1 MAKLAPNLE
10 DVTCTAVAHPGVPSR
25 PERSEELLIRLRLLV
40 FVSIISNFGFTRF
53 IPGQSGELASW
64 ARQELAACG
73 LVGAHVCT
81 LHSRAEPWPSP
92 NARDIRQ
99 ADVRRHDACPIRLDL
114 GRARATQCRA
124 SVEPV
129 RGSR

>member
-53 IPGQSGELASW
+53 IPGQSGELA
-64 ARQELAACG
+64 ACG

-124 SVEPV
+124 LPSVEPV